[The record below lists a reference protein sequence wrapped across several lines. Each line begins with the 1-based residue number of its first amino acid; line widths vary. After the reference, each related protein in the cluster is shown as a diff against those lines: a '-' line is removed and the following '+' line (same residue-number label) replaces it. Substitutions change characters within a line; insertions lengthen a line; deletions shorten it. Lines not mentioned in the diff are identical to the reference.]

1 MIQVRAGF
9 MAYALTLVPRGL
21 LPRGLSKGGVRYVS
35 QMSAAFP
42 PHATP
47 FFCTPLDP
55 CLVSRNEGPL
65 GYPAGLLTVLVASSG
80 GSGLGVVGLPPYG
93 GVSPPVGLVM

>member
-1 MIQVRAGF
+1 MLQVRVGF

-47 FFCTPLDP
+47 FFVHLWTRVSFLGMRVPLGTQ
-55 CLVSRNEGPL
+55 LVS
-65 GYPAGLLTVLVASSG
+65 
-80 GSGLGVVGLPPYG
+80 
-93 GVSPPVGLVM
+93 

>member
-1 MIQVRAGF
+1 MRLRWSLGVCF
-9 MAYALTLVPRGL
+9 T
-21 LPRGLSKGGVRYVS
+21 RGLSKGGVRYVS

-80 GSGLGVVGLPPYG
+80 GVWVGSSWLASIWGGL
-93 GVSPPVGLVM
+93 PPVGLVM

>member
-1 MIQVRAGF
+1 MLQVRVGF

-93 GVSPPVGLVM
+93 GGLPPVGLVM

>member
-1 MIQVRAGF
+1 MRLRWSLGVCFA
-9 MAYALTLVPRGL
+9 
-21 LPRGLSKGGVRYVS
+21 RGLSRGGVRYVS